1 MNERRKALNDKG
13 KRIQKKVSVRQ
24 LHYRARPSKP
34 NIIIIIIIII
44 IILLLL
50 LLLSAPQ
57 PIVGLYS
64 QTFSG
69 L

>member
-44 IILLLL
+44 ILLLL